1 MVRELT
7 CIGCPLGC
15 PLKVTI
21 EGDVVTCVTGNTC
34 PRGEKYARKECTSPE
49 RTLTSSVRVIGGNLE
64 VVPVKTK
71 GEIPKELIFLCM
83 KALKDIEVQAPV
95 KEGDIIIENFHNTG
109 ISVVATRDVE
119 KNSYC

>member
-83 KALKDIEVQAPV
+83 KALKDIKVQAPV

-119 KNSYC
+119 KK